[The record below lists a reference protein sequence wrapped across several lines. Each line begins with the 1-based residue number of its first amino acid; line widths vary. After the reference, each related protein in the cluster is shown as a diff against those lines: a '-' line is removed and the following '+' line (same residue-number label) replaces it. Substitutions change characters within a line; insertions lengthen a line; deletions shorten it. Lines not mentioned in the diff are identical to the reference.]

1 MKRKKYKGL
10 YLLEKME
17 RETYQNMFN
26 FLLEEL
32 KKSEHIQVIDQK
44 NDVPYRLRTITINE
58 DYKYLC
64 DMAISEYYDK
74 EETEEE

>member
-32 KKSEHIQVIDQK
+32 KRTEHIQVIDQK
-44 NDVPYRLRTITINE
+44 NDIPYKLRTITINE
-58 DYKYLC
+58 DHRYLC

-74 EETEEE
+74 EEMEVE